1 MKVPDVP
8 NVCEICGQ
16 PSQIATPEQYGEAIQ
31 EHFHKKEAGSLQA
44 LTSCSACFFL
54 NAVRVCQRCER
65 FLCMDCTFSHI
76 CRKVS

>member
-31 EHFHKKEAGSLQA
+31 EHFHRKEAGSQ
-44 LTSCSACFFL
+44 
-54 NAVRVCQRCER
+54 
-65 FLCMDCTFSHI
+65 
-76 CRKVS
+76 